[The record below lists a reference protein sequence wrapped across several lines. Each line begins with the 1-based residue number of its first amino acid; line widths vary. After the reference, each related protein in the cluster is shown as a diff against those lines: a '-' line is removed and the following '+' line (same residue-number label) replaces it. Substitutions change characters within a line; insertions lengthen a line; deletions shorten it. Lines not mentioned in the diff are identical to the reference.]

1 MINKIMQK
9 LTGRQI
15 VLFVSGLVSLLIGV
29 LIIFAGSL
37 KIQTLQEQHMA
48 YRWSDKNDVSQVSCF
63 FSRSAGVSEDSLLSF
78 GYQLHGALEEASIVS
93 TSENENAR
101 LWADAF
107 SASGK
112 VTVESNR
119 TTLELNAVGIGGDFF
134 LFHPLMLKSGSYF
147 SGNDLMQDY
156 IILDEEAAWQLFGSN
171 DIVGQLVYIRDI
183 PHLVAGVVEREEGRL
198 ANAAGLD
205 TSIVYVSYETLSKY
219 GIDYGI
225 NTYEIVMPNP
235 VEGYAKTYVMEHI
248 GVSEN
253 EVEIVENTTRFEWAS
268 LFKGLMQFGT
278 RSMSSKAIIYP
289 YWENMARG
297 YEDILMLMLVIAV
310 LLFLYPAVLLV
321 IAIRYWWKHRTWTVG
336 SLWHKFVDKL
346 ERLREKHWA
355 KSKARKEK
363 REAEKSEKGLK
374 EKQPKEKKVKEK
386 RSKKKQTQEKAPEEK
401 QVKEKKPKE
410 KKPKERKPKEKKPK
424 KLKQE
429 PEKEPENI
437 ELKGEEEKNE
447 KME

>member
-15 VLFVSGLVSLLIGV
+15 ILFVSGLISLLIGIF
-29 LIIFAGSL
+29 IIVAGSL
-37 KIQTLQEQHMA
+37 KIQTLREQHMA
-48 YRWSDKNDVSQVSCF
+48 LRWSDNNDVSQVSCF

-78 GYQLHGALEEASIVS
+78 GYGLHGALEEASIVS

-119 TTLELNAVGIGGDFF
+119 AKLEFNAVGIGGDFF

-156 IILDEEAAWQLFGSN
+156 IILDEDAAWQLFGSN

-183 PHLVAGVVEREEGRL
+183 PHLVAGVVERQEGRL
-198 ANAAGLD
+198 SDAAGLD
-205 TSIVYVSYETLSKY
+205 TSVVYVSYETLSNY

-253 EVEIVENTTRFEWAS
+253 EVEIVENTSRFEWAA
-268 LFKGLMQFGT
+268 LFKELMQFGT

-336 SLWHKFVDKL
+336 SLWHIFTDKL

-363 REAEKSEKGLK
+363 REIRKAEKGLK
-374 EKQPKEKKVKEK
+374 EKQPKEKKPKEK
-386 RSKKKQTQEKAPEEK
+386 KEP
-401 QVKEKKPKE
+401 KEKKPKE
-410 KKPKERKPKEKKPK
+410 KKEPKEKRVKERKPKEKKPK
-424 KLKQE
+424 KPKQE

-437 ELKGEEEKNE
+437 EHKGEEENNE

>member
-1 MINKIMQK
+1 MISKIMQK
-9 LTGRQI
+9 LTGKQI
-15 VLFVSGLVSLLIGV
+15 VLFISGLVSLLIGLLMMV
-29 LIIFAGSL
+29 AGSL
-37 KIQTLQEQHMA
+37 KIQTLGEQHMA
-48 YRWSDKNDVSQVSCF
+48 ARWSDENDVSQVSCF
-63 FSRSAGVSEDSLLSF
+63 FSRSAGISEDSLLSF
-78 GYQLHGALEEASIVS
+78 GYQLNSALEEASIVS

-112 VTVESNR
+112 IVVESNR
-119 TTLELNAVGIGGDFF
+119 ATMELEAVGIGGDFF
-134 LFHPLMLKSGSYF
+134 LFHPLVLKSGSYF

-156 IILDEEAAWQLFGSN
+156 IILDEDAAWQLFGSN

-198 ANAAGLD
+198 SDAAGLD
-205 TSIVYVSYETLSKY
+205 TSVAYVSYETLSKY
-219 GIDYGI
+219 GTDYGI

-235 VEGYAKTYVMEHI
+235 VSGYAKTYVMEHI
-248 GVSEN
+248 GVGEN
-253 EVEIVENTTRFEWAS
+253 DVEIVENTTRFEWLS
-268 LFKGLMQFGT
+268 LFKQLTQFGT

-289 YWENMARG
+289 YWENLARG

-310 LLFLYPAVLLV
+310 LLFLYPAVLSV

-336 SLWHKFVDKL
+336 SLWHKLVDKL

-363 REAEKSEKGLK
+363 KEALKAEK

-386 RSKKKQTQEKAPEEK
+386 KRKEKKEPKEKK
-401 QVKEKKPKE
+401 SKEKKPKE
-410 KKPKERKPKEKKPK
+410 KNPK

-429 PEKEPENI
+429 PQEEPENI
-437 ELKGEEEKNE
+437 ELKGEEEKYE
-447 KME
+447 KVE

>member
-1 MINKIMQK
+1 MMNKIMQK

-15 VLFVSGLVSLLIGV
+15 ILFVSGLVSLLIG
-29 LIIFAGSL
+29 IFLMVAGSL
-37 KIQTLQEQHMA
+37 KIQTLREQHMA
-48 YRWSDKNDVSQVSCF
+48 ARWSDENDVSQVSCF

-78 GYQLHGALEEASIVS
+78 GYQLHVALEEASIVS

-119 TTLELNAVGIGGDFF
+119 ATLELNAVGIGGDFF
-134 LFHPLMLKSGSYF
+134 LFHPLALKSGSYF

-171 DIVGQLVYIRDI
+171 DIVGQLVYISGI
-183 PHLVAGVVEREEGRL
+183 PHLVAGVVEREEGRMSE
-198 ANAAGLD
+198 AAGLD
-205 TSIVYVSYETLSKY
+205 TSMVYVSYETLSKY

-235 VEGYAKTYVMEHI
+235 VKGYAKTYVMEHI

-253 EVEIVENTTRFEWAS
+253 EVEIVENTSRFEWLS
-268 LFKGLMQFGT
+268 LFKELMQFGT

-289 YWENMARG
+289 YWENLARG
-297 YEDILMLMLVIAV
+297 YEDILMLMLVIVV
-310 LLFLYPAVLLV
+310 LLFLYPAVLFI

-336 SLWHKFVDKL
+336 SLWHKFVDKM
-346 ERLREKHWA
+346 ERLREKQWA
-355 KSKARKEK
+355 KSKERKEK
-363 REAEKSEKGLK
+363 KDTLKAEKEKEL
-374 EKQPKEKKVKEK
+374 EEKKVKENRPK
-386 RSKKKQTQEKAPEEK
+386 VKKEP
-401 QVKEKKPKE
+401 KEKKPKE
-410 KKPKERKPKEKKPK
+410 KKTK

-429 PEKEPENI
+429 PSEEPENI
-437 ELKGEEEKNE
+437 ELKVEEEKNE